1 MVTAK
6 ISSAMFIAPIVSH
19 GEPVRATHWNM
30 DPEAPLP
37 RNPRVTAHA
46 LQGLHRDA
54 WSWALRQCRGVPREA
69 EDVLQTAYTRIIEG
83 RARFDGHSSL
93 KTWLF
98 GVILHVAREQARARR
113 GWLRWFSAPLD
124 AAEAQGVQHES
135 AADAAN
141 ADDRRVLAAIRALPE
156 RQREVI
162 ELVFYR
168 DFTLDEAAQIM
179 GVSPGAAR
187 THYHRAKQALAGT
200 LGGDRP

>member
-1 MVTAK
+1 
-6 ISSAMFIAPIVSH
+6 
-19 GEPVRATHWNM
+19 
-30 DPEAPLP
+30 
-37 RNPRVTAHA
+37 VTAHA

-83 RARFDGHSSL
+83 RARFDGRSSL

-98 GVILHVAREQARARR
+98 GVILHVAREQARAQR
-113 GWLRWFSAPLD
+113 GWLRWFGTPLETAAPQAVPHD
-124 AAEAQGVQHES
+124 PGASRAEGDE
-135 AADAAN
+135 
-141 ADDRRVLAAIRALPE
+141 RRILAAINRLPA

-168 DFTLDEAAQIM
+168 DFSLDEAAQGM

-187 THYHRAKQALAGT
+187 THYHRAKQALAGA
-200 LGGDRP
+200 LAGDAP

>member
-1 MVTAK
+1 
-6 ISSAMFIAPIVSH
+6 
-19 GEPVRATHWNM
+19 M

-54 WSWALRQCRGVPREA
+54 WSWALRQCRGGPREA

-83 RARFDGHSSL
+83 RARFDGRSSL

-124 AAEAQGVQHES
+124 GAEAQEVRQD
-135 AADAAN
+135 AAGAN
-141 ADDRRVLAAIRALPE
+141 ADDRRVLAAIHQLPE

-168 DFTLDEAAQIM
+168 DFTLDEAAQVM

-187 THYHRAKQALAGT
+187 THYHRAKQALAGM
-200 LGGDRP
+200 LRGDQP

>member
-1 MVTAK
+1 
-6 ISSAMFIAPIVSH
+6 
-19 GEPVRATHWNM
+19 M

-54 WSWALRQCRGVPREA
+54 WSWALRQCRGRPREA

-83 RARFDGHSSL
+83 RARFDGRSSL

-98 GVILHVAREQARARR
+98 GVVLHVAREQARAQR
-113 GWLRWFSAPLD
+113 GWLRWFGTPLD
-124 AAEAQGVQHES
+124 SAEPQAARHDSGAELAGT
-135 AADAAN
+135 
-141 ADDRRVLAAIRALPE
+141 DDRRILAAINQLPS

-168 DFTLDEAAQIM
+168 DVSLDEAAQVM

-187 THYHRAKQALAGT
+187 THYHRAKQALAGM
-200 LGGDRP
+200 LGGAAS